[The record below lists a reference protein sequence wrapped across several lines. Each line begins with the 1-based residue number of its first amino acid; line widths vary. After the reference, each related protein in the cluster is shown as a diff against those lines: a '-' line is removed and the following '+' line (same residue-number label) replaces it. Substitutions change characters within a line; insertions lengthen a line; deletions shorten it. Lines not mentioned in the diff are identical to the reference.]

1 MFLRLLLSHYD
12 ALPPRVALG
21 SLHQFHCLTGFRL
34 HAFDSRFLRKT
45 FGTLRERHLKV
56 KAKYPRRISIT
67 TPAKHTVTDRLTPA
81 AEQLPSRE
89 IKHDF
94 LRTAANRI
102 HADFAVDAL
111 DLAAGDVAGPAEDLG
126 GIARDRL

>member
-21 SLHQFHCLTGFRL
+21 SLHQLHCLTGFRL
-34 HAFDSRFLRKT
+34 HAFDPRFFQKT

-67 TPAKHTVTDRLTPA
+67 TPAKHTVTDRLTPTTK
-81 AEQLPSRE
+81 QLPPRQ

-94 LRTAANRI
+94 LRSPANRVD
-102 HADFAVDAL
+102 ADFAVDAL
-111 DLAAGDVAGPAEDLG
+111 DLATSDVARPAKDLG
-126 GIARDRL
+126 GIARDGL